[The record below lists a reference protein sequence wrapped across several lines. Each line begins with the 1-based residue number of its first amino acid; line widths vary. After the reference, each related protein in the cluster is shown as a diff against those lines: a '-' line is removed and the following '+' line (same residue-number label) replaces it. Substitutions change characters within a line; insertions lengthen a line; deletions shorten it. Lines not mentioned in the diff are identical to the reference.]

1 MTPEAK
7 EKGTSKEN
15 GQSSSE
21 GEAPY
26 GDAGS
31 TGKYRSGRADGDRT
45 GDGTGDPSA
54 QLSAGKGRDQ
64 MAQETLVQEKKA
76 PVIADNVPGVKG
88 EEQKKSESSR
98 TKKPITNPYRKPVF
112 VLQIPNAPEEA
123 NRTLVEGNYQWMKK
137 KVNQGF

>member
-1 MTPEAK
+1 
-7 EKGTSKEN
+7 
-15 GQSSSE
+15 
-21 GEAPY
+21 
-26 GDAGS
+26 
-31 TGKYRSGRADGDRT
+31 
-45 GDGTGDPSA
+45 
-54 QLSAGKGRDQ
+54 

-88 EEQKKSESSR
+88 EEQKKSESSE
-98 TKKPITNPYRKPVF
+98 KKPITNPYRKPAF